1 MAGKENRE
9 AWGWLQTRERQAP
22 TPSLSHPHTAS
33 GTGGEVSG
41 GQRRLVCAHTGT
53 RRRTH
58 SSSPR
63 PCSSEMR
70 CTGASADEHPA
81 PVSAGSRA
89 KVTACGGGG
98 SPRGQSLTAG
108 SETQRAPH
116 VQTHRAGQTHEGR
129 SC

>member
-53 RRRTH
+53 RRESRRRTH

-98 SPRGQSLTAG
+98 VPEVSP
-108 SETQRAPH
+108 
-116 VQTHRAGQTHEGR
+116 
-129 SC
+129 